1 MKIYVKSKKTRRYC
15 IPVPLSIVTLIL
27 KPVSST
33 FIKRKIME
41 KTDKKSRVYLE
52 EFDFKKLI
60 GSLNQLNEYKG
71 LKLVEVNDKEGNE
84 VTIIV

>member
-1 MKIYVKSKKTRRYC
+1 LANTNK
-15 IPVPLSIVTLIL
+15 
-27 KPVSST
+27 
-33 FIKRKIME
+33 E
-41 KTDKKSRVYLE
+41 SRVFIE

-60 GSLNQLNEYKG
+60 NSIDQLKDYKG

>member
-1 MKIYVKSKKTRRYC
+1 MKIYIKSKKSRRFC
-15 IPVPLSIVTLIL
+15 IPIPLSIVTLLL
-27 KPVSST
+27 KPISSA
-33 FIKRKIME
+33 FIKRKVLANTNKE
-41 KTDKKSRVYLE
+41 SRVFIE

-60 GSLNQLNEYKG
+60 NSIDQLKDYKG